1 MLEVRSL
8 EVRFG
13 EVRVLAGVDLR
24 VGAGE
29 IVALIGPNGAGK
41 TTLLKTISGLVK
53 PVRGLITFAGIPL
66 IGLTADAI
74 TARGIAH
81 VPEGRRIFPQ
91 LTVEENLKVGGHLV
105 RGNRQLRLR
114 LADVYRLFPRL
125 YERRRQSGQTLSGG
139 EQQMLALGRAMV
151 SRPQLLLLDEPSL
164 GLAPLIL
171 VEVARAVPLLQ
182 QQGASILLVEQ
193 NAKSR
198 ACAMQSRLCDG
209 SRPDRSNRHRGEPAQ
224 QPKDHRELSGRR
236 CSKQRTSCQ
245 NDDVQFDSIALAK

>member
-1 MLEVRSL
+1 MLEVCGL
-8 EVRFG
+8 DVRFG

-24 VGAGE
+24 VAAGE

-53 PVRGLITFAGIPL
+53 PVRGLITFAGAPL
-66 IGLTADAI
+66 VGLTADAI

-105 RGNRQLRLR
+105 RDTRLLRSR

-125 YERRRQSGQTLSGG
+125 YERRRQTGQTLSGG

-193 NAKSR
+193 NAN
-198 ACAMQSRLCDG
+198 L
-209 SRPDRSNRHRGEPAQ
+209 
-224 QPKDHRELSGRR
+224 
-236 CSKQRTSCQ
+236 
-245 NDDVQFDSIALAK
+245 ALALCNRGYVMDRGRIVLTDTATNLRNNPKIIESYLGGVAASNEPPATKSMSGSAG